1 MPGKKSWLT
10 LLVPLILLT
19 ACAGPFSTL
28 DPAGP
33 SARYAAWLWW
43 SILILFGLIMALVV
57 SLFLYALYRRRP
69 DFVARSDW
77 RQLRW
82 FLLGGGVLLPITS
95 IVLLLAFGIPLG
107 HRMLPLTP
115 ESGDALRIEVTGH
128 QWWWQVHYP
137 DAGVSLRDEIRIPAG
152 VPIDFHL
159 TSEDVIHSFWV
170 PRLGGKLDMIPG
182 RTNVLRLQADAPGEY
197 RGLCAEFCGLRHAHM
212 QFVVHAMEE
221 EAFQVWLKE
230 EAEDD

>member
-1 MPGKKSWLT
+1 MTRKTTWLIV
-10 LLVPLILLT
+10 LAPLIMLS

-43 SILILFGLIMALVV
+43 AMLIFAVLVMALMIG
-57 SLFLYALYRRRP
+57 LFCYAFYRRQSRP
-69 DFVARSDW
+69 NKRSDW

-82 FLLGGGVLLPITS
+82 FLLGGGVFLPVAS
-95 IVLLLAFGIPLG
+95 ILLLLAFGIPLG
-107 HRMLPLTP
+107 HRMLPLAP
-115 ESGDALRIEVTGH
+115 ESGDALRIDVTGH

-159 TSEDVIHSFWV
+159 ASEDVIHSFWV
-170 PRLGGKLDMIPG
+170 PRLGGKLDLIPG
-182 RTNVLRLQADAPGEY
+182 RVNILRLEADAPGEY

-212 QFVVHAMEE
+212 QFVVHAMDE
-221 EAFQVWLKE
+221 EAFQAWLRE
-230 EAEDD
+230 EATDD